1 MGLSYQDLIA
11 WQKAMDLVEE
21 IYRTT
26 RGFPKDELY
35 GLTSQLRRAACFFP
49 LSLRQPYW
57 TRCRNQWT
65 GASSVM
71 ASLYSSM
78 MPAGVPLLRR

>member
-35 GLTSQLRRAACFFP
+35 GLTSQLRRAEQYRRRAR
-49 LSLRQPYW
+49 SID
-57 TRCRNQWT
+57 
-65 GASSVM
+65 
-71 ASLYSSM
+71 
-78 MPAGVPLLRR
+78 AGRI